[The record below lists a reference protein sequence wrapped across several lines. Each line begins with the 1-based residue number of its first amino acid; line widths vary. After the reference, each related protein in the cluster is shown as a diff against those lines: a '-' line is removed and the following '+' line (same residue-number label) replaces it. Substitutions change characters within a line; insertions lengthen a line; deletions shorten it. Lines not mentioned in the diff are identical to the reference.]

1 MSQETTAS
9 TTAELEEE
17 LTKLEEPDLI
27 FEAQMKQALKLSRR
41 EAREW
46 QAVKRRRRV
55 ARPVLSLDDP
65 EDSEDAEE
73 LAAAI
78 KASVDEQAAA
88 AAEQQ
93 AQVARDG
100 TSAERRKNRHSQPS
114 SNSVVVELSDSE
126 SEKGAVSAARASRQ
140 LSEAAAGAGMVSR
153 SEVSCGAAVL
163 NTEQQAALN
172 MLLVAAQTT
181 KVVGPAGTGKTRVA
195 EAFFEAVAQRDER
208 AELLWIAPYN
218 SQVDSTKERARCRPQ
233 LWGALQNGKRIKT
246 AARVFMFPMVGQ
258 ARRT

>member
-1 MSQETTAS
+1 
-9 TTAELEEE
+9 
-17 LTKLEEPDLI
+17 
-27 FEAQMKQALKLSRR
+27 MKQALKLSRR

-100 TSAERRKNRHSQPS
+100 TSAERRNNRRSQPS

-163 NTEQQAALN
+163 DTEQQAALN

-208 AELLWIAPYN
+208 AELLWIAKKTLL
-218 SQVDSTKERARCRPQ
+218 QWIDLIERSPKMPLAV
-233 LWGALQNGKRIKT
+233 ALLNGKMVSDAPKD
-246 AARVFMFPMVGQ
+246 ARSFFSLMLLKVVPILG
-258 ARRT
+258 RTLCC

>member
-1 MSQETTAS
+1 
-9 TTAELEEE
+9 
-17 LTKLEEPDLI
+17 
-27 FEAQMKQALKLSRR
+27 
-41 EAREW
+41 
-46 QAVKRRRRV
+46 
-55 ARPVLSLDDP
+55 
-65 EDSEDAEE
+65 
-73 LAAAI
+73 
-78 KASVDEQAAA
+78 
-88 AAEQQ
+88 
-93 AQVARDG
+93 
-100 TSAERRKNRHSQPS
+100 
-114 SNSVVVELSDSE
+114 
-126 SEKGAVSAARASRQ
+126 
-140 LSEAAAGAGMVSR
+140 MVSR

-163 NTEQQAALN
+163 NTEQQAVLN

>member
-88 AAEQQ
+88 AA
-93 AQVARDG
+93 
-100 TSAERRKNRHSQPS
+100 
-114 SNSVVVELSDSE
+114 
-126 SEKGAVSAARASRQ
+126 
-140 LSEAAAGAGMVSR
+140 
-153 SEVSCGAAVL
+153 
-163 NTEQQAALN
+163 
-172 MLLVAAQTT
+172 
-181 KVVGPAGTGKTRVA
+181 
-195 EAFFEAVAQRDER
+195 
-208 AELLWIAPYN
+208 
-218 SQVDSTKERARCRPQ
+218 
-233 LWGALQNGKRIKT
+233 
-246 AARVFMFPMVGQ
+246 
-258 ARRT
+258 

>member
-41 EAREW
+41 EAEEW

-78 KASVDEQAAA
+78 KASVDEQA
-88 AAEQQ
+88 
-93 AQVARDG
+93 QVARDV

-140 LSEAAAGAGMVSR
+140 LSEAAAGA
-153 SEVSCGAAVL
+153 
-163 NTEQQAALN
+163 
-172 MLLVAAQTT
+172 
-181 KVVGPAGTGKTRVA
+181 
-195 EAFFEAVAQRDER
+195 
-208 AELLWIAPYN
+208 
-218 SQVDSTKERARCRPQ
+218 
-233 LWGALQNGKRIKT
+233 
-246 AARVFMFPMVGQ
+246 
-258 ARRT
+258 